1 MVLDE
6 SIGSVWV
13 LDSVHEVITI
23 DGKIGTSREVG
34 MNSGSSKKEAKEVK
48 VQEKC
53 DEENICD
60 ELRVVNQETNHDS
73 SNLVH

>member
-1 MVLDE
+1 MG
-6 SIGSVWV
+6 IGFGSWS
-13 LDSVHEVITI
+13 DCNWWEN
-23 DGKIGTSREVG
+23 GTSREVG

-60 ELRVVNQETNHDS
+60 ELWVINQENNHDS